1 MLFLRAE
8 LWRSCYKNLYMFE
21 YVIHLLIN
29 IIELW
34 NLIDDLYLEVDDR

>member
-8 LWRSCYKNLYMFE
+8 LGVLGCYKNFYMFE

-29 IIELW
+29 MTEL
-34 NLIDDLYLEVDDR
+34 LASILECPN